1 MSNKTE
7 GRTHPSPA
15 AIKRGKL
22 RRRRAARL
30 LGLAATGCLEYLIQR
45 HGNWY
50 LLCYSLM
57 SLSAALMALS
67 GYWMYRTL
75 RGHRT

>member
-1 MSNKTE
+1 M
-7 GRTHPSPA
+7 
-15 AIKRGKL
+15 
-22 RRRRAARL
+22 
-30 LGLAATGCLEYLIQR
+30 EYLIQR